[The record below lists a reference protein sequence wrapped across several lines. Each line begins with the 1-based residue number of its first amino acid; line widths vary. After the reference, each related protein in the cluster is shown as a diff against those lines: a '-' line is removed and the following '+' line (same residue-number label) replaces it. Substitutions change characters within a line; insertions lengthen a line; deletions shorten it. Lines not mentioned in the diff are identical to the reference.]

1 LNGPES
7 SIQACHPLN
16 KFCSLE
22 QVRMVVFVQDLAL
35 PGVLLRVSDDGA
47 EGIPKSDYSEKEAA

>member
-1 LNGPES
+1 
-7 SIQACHPLN
+7 
-16 KFCSLE
+16 
-22 QVRMVVFVQDLAL
+22 MVVFVQDLAL